1 MEGLMEKEGQ
11 VNTRF
16 QERFFVLWPRE
27 ECKLVARGFR
37 VLYYFDSA
45 SATKAKGRV
54 RIDQPD
60 IEDLT
65 KEREGQCVLKISP
78 NSETSEQATE
88 ARGMTLESF
97 LESRKQPSL
106 DARPLTLR
114 WLSSVQSDDFEQMEK
129 WSAALGGRRA
139 DNHVELASDTEG
151 ASKAHADGVL
161 AEVMTSAQQQR
172 VNQFEAGVSDQ
183 EMQVGTRIRVEG
195 HGIGV
200 YERFEK
206 NMFGSNSHFI
216 RFGQSVLTLEL
227 PQLRWAVLDETEDG
241 SELEREWAETKE
253 PSALAND
260 SAAASATASQL
271 ASEPEPEPQ
280 AGLEQA
286 QQQQERQEQ
295 TSAEAESAGSQRL
308 PPCGLCWKRKQNIG
322 FTWPERFIA
331 LSQPV
336 GKAHMGLY
344 VFAKEGDDEPRGS
357 SIEKLLDVEVT
368 KGIESWSKLQ
378 GGDKFK
384 LTLSADF
391 LPEKSAC
398 FCFEE
403 EGRRDEFF
411 DACANLAAGRPWYL
425 SAAQAA
431 KAKAEEE
438 ERAKQ
443 KLEEEINRR
452 VAAEAAEAIRV
463 ATEKAV
469 EEERQ
474 RAAKEA
480 QEKKIRQAQAAMA
493 RKEKEAAEKAAREE
507 AEAAATVAAATQK
520 VSSDAKPDALP
531 VGTQV
536 QVWSASSSQWCDGT
550 VKEGTADGSSVVV
563 TYRVGEK
570 KKTKTISSS
579 SQELKVLSADDAAA
593 PNLGS
598 SSSAA
603 AMLSLEPPPVG
614 VADRVSG
621 EAPAPRQATKSSPK
635 PQRAGGATPLEPEP
649 QPASAASFDSTRSGA
664 AAPVRK
670 GPHKIGCGFRFIL
683 PEDEFVEDSRVSVCE
698 DNMCDHA
705 FVEKGGMISATK
717 WRRHHCRSCGHVF
730 CAKCSSE
737 RYRLI
742 DPQSATGGTR
752 KERVCDQC
760 FATLSKGDEPTKF
773 EK

>member
-1 MEGLMEKEGQ
+1 MQKEGQ

-16 QERFFVLWPRE
+16 QERYFVLWPRE
-27 ECKLVARGFR
+27 ECKIVARGFR

-45 SATKAKGRV
+45 SATKANGRI

-78 NSETSEQATE
+78 SIGTSEQGTE
-88 ARGMTLESF
+88 TRGMTLESF

-129 WSAALGGRRA
+129 WSVAFGGRRI
-139 DNHVELASDTEG
+139 DHQVELASDTEG
-151 ASKAHADGVL
+151 TSKVHTDGSF

-172 VNQFEAGVSDQ
+172 VNQFEAGMSDQ

-195 HGIGV
+195 HGIGE
-200 YERFEK
+200 YERFQK
-206 NMFGSNSHFI
+206 NLFGSNSHFI
-216 RFGQSVLTLEL
+216 RFGQSVLMLEL
-227 PQLRWAVLDETEDG
+227 PQLQWAVLDDTEDG
-241 SELEREWAETKE
+241 SELDRVWAEKKE
-253 PSALAND
+253 PSAR
-260 SAAASATASQL
+260 ATDLGGAVAVSQL
-271 ASEPEPEPQ
+271 ASEPEQAPEP
-280 AGLEQA
+280 GLEQA
-286 QQQQERQEQ
+286 QQEQ
-295 TSAEAESAGSQRL
+295 ATAAAESAASRL
-308 PPCGLCWKRKQNIG
+308 PPRGLCWKRKQNIG

-336 GKAHMGLY
+336 GKTHMGLY
-344 VFAKEGDDEPRGS
+344 VFAKEGDDTPRGS
-357 SIEKLLDVEVT
+357 SIEKLLGIEVT

-391 LPEKSAC
+391 LPEKSAD

-411 DACANLAAGRPWYL
+411 DACVNLAAGRPWYL
-425 SAAQAA
+425 SAAQEA
-431 KAKAEEE
+431 KARAEEE

-469 EEERQ
+469 AEERE

-480 QEKKIRQAQAAMA
+480 QEKKIRQAKAAMEK
-493 RKEKEAAEKAAREE
+493 KEKEAAEKAALEE
-507 AEAAATVAAATQK
+507 AEAEVAATIAAATHK
-520 VSSDAKPDALP
+520 VSSDAQSGVLP

-550 VKEGTADGSSVVV
+550 VKEATADSGSVVV
-563 TYRVGEK
+563 VYRVGER

-593 PNLGS
+593 PSLGS
-598 SSSAA
+598 SSSNAA
-603 AMLSLEPPPVG
+603 AMLSLDPPPVG
-614 VADRVSG
+614 LANRVDG
-621 EAPAPRQATKSSPK
+621 EAPGPQQDTKSPPK
-635 PQRAGGATPLEPEP
+635 QPLQRVEKLVD
-649 QPASAASFDSTRSGA
+649 QPAAGASFDSPRSGG

-698 DNMCDHA
+698 DNMCEHA
-705 FVEKGGMISATK
+705 FVETGGVKGGLSATK

-730 CAKCSSE
+730 CNKCSSE

-760 FATLSKGDEPTKF
+760 FATLSKGDEPTRF